1 MVLRSGQWT
10 WVMHLL
16 GEMLEVAVQPNV
28 FWLFMNKTAA
38 LLRIQSFIQMALLP
52 SGLYLWLCYQLLRKG
67 ISMARGTST
76 AWHCSWRGQR
86 LRLQRCYQ
94 RAYGWRS
101 THLPLAFSKI
111 FTPMLSSPRLAKK
124 DTNGKGPLVFWRW
137 WQLQRHRILR
147 QFFNARIFLLELWA
161 PSWGDD
167 IWS

>member
-1 MVLRSGQWT
+1 MRKAACLKGGSGKAGSGRTPVSKVSQVADNDRYLTLHSSIPFVSITFLVLRSGQWT

-38 LLRIQSFIQMALLP
+38 LLRIQSLIQMALLA

-76 AWHCSWRGQR
+76 AWHCSRRGQR

-94 RAYGWRS
+94 RAYG
-101 THLPLAFSKI
+101 
-111 FTPMLSSPRLAKK
+111 
-124 DTNGKGPLVFWRW
+124 
-137 WQLQRHRILR
+137 
-147 QFFNARIFLLELWA
+147 
-161 PSWGDD
+161 
-167 IWS
+167 